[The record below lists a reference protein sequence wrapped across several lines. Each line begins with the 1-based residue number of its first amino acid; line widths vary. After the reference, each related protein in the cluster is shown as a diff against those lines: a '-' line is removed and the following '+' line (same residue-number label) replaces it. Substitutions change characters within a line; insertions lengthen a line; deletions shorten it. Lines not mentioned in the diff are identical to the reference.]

1 MDSTRQGFAIRC
13 IAFSYA
19 FSAALILSGCG
30 TQASF
35 RNPWNVE
42 PMAAIP
48 PPEPAPPVIPET
60 AMEAPMVSSP
70 PPQLPQTVVV
80 KRKTVPKKRPARV
93 RRAPAS
99 VAPAELVGFEFGA
112 VLDVLRKPDSIRKDV
127 LPIVWTYS
135 YAGCTLRLFF
145 YPEIES
151 EKFRVLKFDLRDRS
165 GQKLSNTAEC
175 MQKFMVA
182 KNVAKNNEANAE

>member
-13 IAFSYA
+13 IVFSYA

-30 TQASF
+30 TQTSF
-35 RNPWNVE
+35 RNPFAPE
-42 PMAAIP
+42 PMAAAP
-48 PPEPAPPVIPET
+48 SPEPAPPAVPEAAT
-60 AMEAPMVSSP
+60 EMPIVVP
-70 PPQLPQTVVV
+70 PPDPPQTAIV
-80 KRKTVPKKRPARV
+80 KRKTVPKKRPVRV

-99 VAPAELVGFEFGA
+99 IAPAELVGFESDA
-112 VLDVLRKPDSIRKDV
+112 VLDVLRKPDSIRKEA

-151 EKFRVLKFDLRDRS
+151 EKFRVLKFDLRDRN
-165 GQKLSNTAEC
+165 GQKLNNTAEC

-182 KNVAKNNEANAE
+182 KNNEANAK